1 MAITKSKFHN
11 ISLKE
16 LLDKLISTHYRY
28 SIEQEDGVWTLNIHT
43 TPMSEMDTEDEPDCF
58 ELSSEG
64 VIQDFSYMEKK
75 EAEEDLQTAIK
86 EYDKIWFEEEA

>member
-1 MAITKSKFHN
+1 
-11 ISLKE
+11 
-16 LLDKLISTHYRY
+16 
-28 SIEQEDGVWTLNIHT
+28 
-43 TPMSEMDTEDEPDCF
+43 MSEMDAEDEPDCF
-58 ELSSEG
+58 EFSSEG